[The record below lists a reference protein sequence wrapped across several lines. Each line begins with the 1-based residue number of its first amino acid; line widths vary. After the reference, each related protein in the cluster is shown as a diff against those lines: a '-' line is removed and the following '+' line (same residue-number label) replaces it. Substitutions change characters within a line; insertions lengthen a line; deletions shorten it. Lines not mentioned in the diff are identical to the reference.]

1 MLRKGADDFQFLK
14 AHICLKVAVDKTK
27 KFVGYTNDNIV
38 FKLNLRKEKWLLL
51 SVYRPPAE
59 NKACFFY
66 CLSQII
72 GFPNIA
78 NKKQIITGCF
88 N

>member
-27 KFVGYTNDNIV
+27 KFVGYTNDYIV

-51 SVYRPPAE
+51 SVCRPPAE